1 MAFPLPDKPSIA
13 VLPFANMSGD
23 PEQEYFADG
32 MAEDLIT
39 DLSKNPEL
47 FVIARNSTFVYK
59 GQAVS
64 IKQVAEELGVR
75 YVLEGSV
82 RRAGDKVRINAQL
95 IDATTGGHL
104 WAERYDGTLADVFDL
119 QDKITEQIVAAL
131 AVSLGGGTETEAP
144 QVETENPEAYDAF
157 LQGWDHYRRGTPE
170 DFAKS
175 IPYFKQAVQMD
186 PDYGRAH
193 AALAAV
199 YWNSIWNGW
208 ERILG
213 LSQTQAMV
221 LSQRYLQEAKKRPS
235 ALMYQVS
242 SELAAAKRPKPD
254 KALAEAE
261 RAIAMDAND
270 PAGYLAM
277 ANALI
282 KAGKPAEAAENVQI
296 AMRLDPHYPAS
307 YLTRLAEAQFAKG
320 QFQDAAATLE
330 RAANRNPNDDWT
342 FVYLAA
348 AYGHLGREQE
358 AKEAVKK
365 ANVLRAKTGWDNL
378 TLTALNQYVFRWTG
392 DKKSLRE
399 GLVKAGV
406 TAGSAEWVQLVS
418 TGEMGFEVEGA
429 TTIDVATAK
438 ALHDRGVPFVD
449 TYFGGWIARHVP
461 GAHFLDIG
469 SGEFTEARLSR
480 IVNKYEEVVIYG
492 AGGNVRRSANAS
504 AMAVIRGFERIY
516 YFRDGIEGWTSAG
529 HPIEKWKVD

>member
-1 MAFPLPDKPSIA
+1 M
-13 VLPFANMSGD
+13 
-23 PEQEYFADG
+23 
-32 MAEDLIT
+32 
-39 DLSKNPEL
+39 
-47 FVIARNSTFVYK
+47 
-59 GQAVS
+59 
-64 IKQVAEELGVR
+64 
-75 YVLEGSV
+75 
-82 RRAGDKVRINAQL
+82 
-95 IDATTGGHL
+95 
-104 WAERYDGTLADVFDL
+104 FDL

-175 IPYFKQAVQMD
+175 IPYFKQAIQTD

-213 LSQTQAMV
+213 LSQTQAVV

-254 KALAEAE
+254 KALAKAE
-261 RAIAMDAND
+261 SAIAMDAND

-307 YLTRLAEAQFAKG
+307 YLTRLAEAQFAMG
-320 QFQDAAATLE
+320 QFPDAAATLE

-342 FVYLAA
+342 FVYLAS

-365 ANVLRAKTGWDNL
+365 ANALRAKAGWDNL
-378 TLTALNQYVFRWTG
+378 TLTALSQFVFRWTG

-406 TAGSAEWVQLVS
+406 TSGSAEWVHLVS
-418 TGEMGFEVEGA
+418 TGEMGIEVEGA
-429 TTIDVATAK
+429 TRIDVLTAK
-438 ALHDRGVPFVD
+438 ALHDRGVPFVEVQ
-449 TYFGGWIARHVP
+449 GRWIVNHIP
-461 GAHFLDIG
+461 GAHFLEWAT
-469 SGEFTEARLSR
+469 GEFTGMRLLN
-480 IVNKYEEVVIYG
+480 IVRKDQEVVIYT
-492 AGGNVRRSANAS
+492 AGFLRRSENAS
-504 AMAVIRGFERIY
+504 AMAITWGFTKVYHFPGGTE
-516 YFRDGIEGWTSAG
+516 EWVNAG
-529 HPIEKWKVD
+529 YPVEVWRVD